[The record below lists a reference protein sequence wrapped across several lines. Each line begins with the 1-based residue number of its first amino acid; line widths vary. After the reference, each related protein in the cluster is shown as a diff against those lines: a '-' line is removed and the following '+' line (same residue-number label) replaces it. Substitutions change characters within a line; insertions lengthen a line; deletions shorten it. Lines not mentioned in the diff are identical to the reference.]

1 MPFKHEYLNIVCMP
15 GGLKFTGSRRAGH
28 GLATEHTQIV
38 YGLEHFFFFFPFES
52 LWNNTCQNML
62 IDTIIF
68 IGSSGLRELM
78 ENSYGGGIIGFVQI
92 WVRETLLRVFN
103 HWLSHSFSRP
113 ARDWHEKKTKIQ
125 FRSSKSSLSCLRVS
139 GSFSFVAQPAC
150 PLVVPSVLVQRVQE
164 VALSLEAAR
173 PYSLTLP
180 SLHSLPP
187 FCLWV

>member
-52 LWNNTCQNML
+52 LWNNTCQNTL
-62 IDTIIF
+62 IDTILF

-103 HWLSHSFSRP
+103 H
-113 ARDWHEKKTKIQ
+113 
-125 FRSSKSSLSCLRVS
+125 
-139 GSFSFVAQPAC
+139 
-150 PLVVPSVLVQRVQE
+150 
-164 VALSLEAAR
+164 
-173 PYSLTLP
+173 
-180 SLHSLPP
+180 
-187 FCLWV
+187 